1 MSKEFIK
8 ELLQNFYKSK
18 GKEVRYITLLTY
30 TTRIS
35 FLNKLLKIEKVED
48 FLIYKDF
55 EHVIEVL
62 EKKYKSLSSI
72 TVSISSILILLQA
85 VGMGDEDLCLMKYRE
100 YLSFTQDKKNSEK
113 YDKLNKPSLLKIN
126 RKIIKDLKKKM
137 KNDLKKIN
145 LKNEIIFEDKE
156 TIQNFLLFSLYT
168 AQAPVRND
176 YCNMKIVG
184 EYKDD
189 LDDNFNYIFKNED
202 GIYEFVFKSYKTV
215 NLYGIVRF
223 NANTILNKIL
233 KKYINYCGN
242 GDYFFCGAKGKPYS
256 KSSMSQKVMK
266 IFGCGITELRR
277 EYLSNEFQIL
287 FALNKRITDVSKRM
301 LNSRAVIVGN
311 YLQLLQVEEK

>member
-1 MSKEFIK
+1 MKEFLTN
-8 ELLQNFYKSK
+8 LLNDFYEKK
-18 GKEVRYITLLTY
+18 GKTPRYITILTY
-30 TTRIS
+30 VTRIN
-35 FLNKLLKIEKVED
+35 FLNKLLNINYIED

-55 EHVIEVL
+55 EKVIKVL

-85 VGMGDEDLCLMKYRE
+85 VGITDDDMCLIKYRE

-156 TIQNFLLFSLYT
+156 VIQNFLLFSLYT

-176 YCNMKIVG
+176 YCNMKIVN
-184 EYKDD
+184 EYVDD

-215 NLYGIVRF
+215 NLYKIVRF
-223 NANTILNKIL
+223 TANTILNKIL
-233 KKYINYCGN
+233 KKYISHCGN
-242 GDYFFCGAKGKPYS
+242 GDYLFCGAKGKPYS

-277 EYLSNEFQIL
+277 EYLSNEFQVL
-287 FALNKRITDVSKRM
+287 FALNKRITAVSKHM
-301 LNSRAVIVGN
+301 MNSRAVIVGN